1 MPNTLIEKLVK
12 TTKKSQKELE
22 ALWDKSISEA
32 KNSNIQD
39 KYAYAT
45 SILEKVAKDYNM
57 AQDTMRSQDDNNFLT
72 VKEQIITSE
81 GVFPYLGKEIPNYEA
96 LGLDPNKI
104 YKLYRPASEIKKGV
118 RTFDNMPLLCDHTV
132 VYYDEPPTDKFIGTL
147 GNDVYF
153 DDKDNKL
160 KGTIAFW
167 TKDAIDDLNDGKK
180 GLSAAYRYTP
190 VMDNGTYNG
199 TAYDGVMTNL
209 SANHVAHVDNPRD
222 SSAIVND
229 SADLINNRSEY
240 MNKYTK
246 ALMALDGE
254 LDEGSIADAI
264 MDLMQSD
271 SSIEEKKTGLI
282 ALLKKATKPAEDE
295 DEDEDEDEK
304 KKPAEDEDEED
315 DKKDDKDKK
324 PAMDSD
330 KIFELATKHV
340 MEYQEAI
347 KIGEKMLG
355 GVNSMALDSAD
366 KIYNTILKQ
375 HSVVVKDLNLA
386 GKKAMVNLIAN
397 QSMNNQT
404 KIAMDSLSV
413 TTYSDAFSKQFEG
426 VL

>member
-1 MPNTLIEKLVK
+1 MPNNLIEKLVK

-22 ALWDKSISEA
+22 ALWDKAISEA
-32 KNSNIQD
+32 KNNNIQD
-39 KYAYAT
+39 QYAYAA
-45 SILEKVAKDYNM
+45 SILENVAKDDGM

-72 VKEQIITSE
+72 VKEQVITSE
-81 GVFPYLGKEIPNYEA
+81 GVFPYLGKEIPSYEA

-118 RTFDNMPLLCDHTV
+118 KTFDNMPLLCDHTV

-167 TKDAIDDLNDGKK
+167 TKDAIDDLDDGKK

-199 TAYDGVMTNL
+199 TAYDGIMTNL

-271 SSIEEKKTGLI
+271 SSIGEKKTGLI

-295 DEDEDEDEK
+295 DDKKEDKD
-304 KKPAEDEDEED
+304 KKPAEDEDDKKED
-315 DKKDDKDKK
+315 DKKEDKK
-324 PAMDSD
+324 PAMDSN
-330 KIFELATKHV
+330 KILELATKHV

-355 GVNSMALDSAD
+355 GVNTIALDSAD

-375 HSVVVKDLNLA
+375 HSVDVKDLNLT
-386 GKKAMVNLIAN
+386 GKKAMVNLIAS
-397 QSMNNQT
+397 QGMNNQT
-404 KIAMDSLSV
+404 KIAMDSLSIANH
-413 TTYSDAFSKQFEG
+413 SDAFSKQFEG